1 MSWFYLVL
9 AGLFE
14 ALWLVFLEKSAS
26 FSNPRFVILACGSM
40 AISLYLFA
48 ISIKGIAVAIAYMV
62 WLGVG
67 VFSLTVINH
76 VFLGSTISLMQSA
89 FMLMLFIAIIGLKA
103 TS

>member
-14 ALWLVFLEKSAS
+14 AGWLIFLEKSAS
-26 FSNPRFVILACGSM
+26 FSKPPFVFLACGSM

-48 ISIKGIAVAIAYMV
+48 LSVKDIEVAIAYMV

-67 VFSLTVINH
+67 VCSLIFFNH
-76 VFLGSTISLMQSA
+76 VFLGSTVSLMQGI
-89 FMLMLFIAIIGLKA
+89 FMLLLFIAIIGLKV
-103 TS
+103 SS